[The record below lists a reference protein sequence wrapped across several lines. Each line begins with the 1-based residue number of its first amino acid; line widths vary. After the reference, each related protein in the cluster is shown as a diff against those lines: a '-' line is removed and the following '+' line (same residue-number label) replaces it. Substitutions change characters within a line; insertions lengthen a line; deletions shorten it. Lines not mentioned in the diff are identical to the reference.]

1 MLSGR
6 STVLCSERTGRGP
19 DVTGYIDDLSAEY
32 FTAYL
37 DASPTEAHVLGQYD
51 WAGRFEVLTREEEDR
66 QIAELRGFVAAAEAI
81 IESDL
86 DDQQRITR
94 DVLVNDATTR
104 ADVLEARLR
113 TFSADPVFGPQVQL
127 PVIVGMLMMP
137 TPEVA
142 DAMVAKYDG
151 IGRSYLELADRQR
164 EGLAAGRVS
173 PAFAV
178 AGTIAQIDEALA
190 VPADQDPLLGTT
202 PLPDGVDA
210 EAWRARMI
218 DVIERSIRPG
228 MAVYRDVLRDEVLP
242 RARPDDRAGLCWL
255 EDGAETYARTLRYFT
270 TTTKS
275 AEEIHEIGLQ
285 QVAQLAEE
293 YRQLG
298 PEVVGTDDLQR
309 IFEAMRSDPKLH
321 FENGDQLVEAAE
333 VAMRRAWDALPAWFE
348 LVPQA
353 PCSVQATTTGP
364 KAYYFPPA
372 ADGSRGGS
380 FYINVADPESWGT
393 FELESMA
400 FHEGI
405 PGHHLQLAIA
415 SELQDVPEFRKHI
428 HNSAYA
434 EGWGLYT
441 ERLADEMGLYG
452 GALDRMG
459 IFSAD
464 SMRACRLV
472 VDTGLHALGWS
483 RQQAVDYLVANS
495 PLTEGVCRPEVD
507 RYILYPGQATS
518 YMIGRLE
525 ILRMRAEA
533 QQRQGDGFDIR
544 RFHTAVLDNGSLP
557 LGVLDEVVRARLP

>member
-1 MLSGR
+1 MS
-6 STVLCSERTGRGP
+6 
-19 DVTGYIDDLSAEY
+19 YIDDLAAEY

-37 DASPTEAHVLGQYD
+37 NALPTEAHVLGQYA
-51 WAGRFEVLTREEEDR
+51 WADRFEVLTREEEDR

-81 IESDL
+81 SDGDL
-86 DDQQRITR
+86 DEQQQITR

-104 ADVLEARLR
+104 ADLLEARLR
-113 TFSADPVFGPQVQL
+113 TFAADPIFGPQVQL
-127 PVIVGMLMMP
+127 PVIIGMLMMP
-137 TPEVA
+137 TPDVA
-142 DAMVAKYDG
+142 DAMVEKYHA
-151 IGRSYLELADRQR
+151 IGQSYADLAERQR

-173 PAFAV
+173 PRFAV
-178 AGTIAQIDEALA
+178 EGTIAQIDEALA

-210 EAWRARMI
+210 EQWRARL
-218 DVIERSIRPG
+218 VEAIERSIRPA
-228 MAVYRDVLRDEVLP
+228 MATYRDVLREQILP

-255 EDGAETYARTLRYFT
+255 EDGAESYARTLRYFT

-275 AEEIHEIGLQ
+275 AEEIHEIGLE
-285 QVAQLAEE
+285 QVARLADE
-293 YRQLG
+293 YRGLG
-298 PEVVGTDDLQR
+298 PQVVGTDDLQE
-309 IFEAMRSDPKLH
+309 IFDAMRTDPKLH
-321 FENGDQLVEAAE
+321 FERGDQLVEAAD
-333 VAMRRAWDALPAWFE
+333 VAMRRAWEAMPAWFE
-348 LVPQA
+348 VLPQA
-353 PCSVQATTTGP
+353 PCSVQATTSGP

-372 ADGSRGGS
+372 ADGSRGGT
-380 FYINVADPESWGT
+380 FYINVTDPESWGT

-415 SELQDVPEFRKHI
+415 AELEELPEFRKHI

-441 ERLADEMGLYG
+441 ERLADEMGLYS
-452 GALDRMG
+452 GAVDRMG

-483 RQQAVDYLVANS
+483 RQQAVDYMVANS

-533 QQRQGDGFDIR
+533 QQRQGDAFDIR

-557 LGVLDEVVRARLP
+557 LGVLDEVVRTRLP